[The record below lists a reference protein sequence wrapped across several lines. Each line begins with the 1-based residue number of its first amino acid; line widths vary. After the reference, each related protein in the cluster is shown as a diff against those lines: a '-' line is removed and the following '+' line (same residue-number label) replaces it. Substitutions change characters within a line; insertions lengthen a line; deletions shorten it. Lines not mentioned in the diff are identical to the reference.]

1 MKKRICVLAC
11 VFALMLAGCRMQFVP
26 PNPETSPSQRS
37 ENSTPDPGGTSESDP
52 VITNTAPN
60 QTGDKNNPGTDDPS
74 GIDPTGFQKEMNVQH
89 TFRLHAVCKTELG
102 YYLSYDAFLY
112 FLDGATGNMTAVCAR
127 PECGHTDDTCNAF
140 INSGF
145 LSYYQGKLYYENG
158 DVKSDS
164 MQTLYSVK
172 LDGTEHTKIQRLQLE
187 FMPYRTVW
195 GEPILV
201 SGNLYFLE
209 GDTQIYTVPLGQDV
223 STAVLIFEDDMTH
236 TLESEWKFWADG
248 GEVYAMNHILDS
260 TGTYQDILYRLG
272 ATQSETREIWRSTEI
287 ELSYKNDS
295 ISSWYITN
303 GHLYYYF
310 SGNDLWDIALG
321 TGKAEKIISLTDTLK
336 NGTALFTDSCVL
348 FLDDQP
354 DSRWAGQSTWRE
366 GGKKLTV
373 YDYSGNL
380 LGEVSLTS
388 LYEKYSYAFAC
399 SLVFADGSYVY
410 LLLDRGMYMSTSNLL
425 VQVDWEK
432 GSIYEITNWPGAD
445 VIYEDK
451 PPNEVE
457 LSPITAGGQ

>member
-1 MKKRICVLAC
+1 MKKVICVLGC
-11 VFALMLAGCRMQFVP
+11 VIALMLAGCQSEGVWPGDKTP
-26 PNPETSPSQRS
+26 PVHSSNA
-37 ENSTPDPGGTSESDP
+37 G
-52 VITNTAPN
+52 
-60 QTGDKNNPGTDDPS
+60 KNNPGSNTPNHNPVDPGSNS
-74 GIDPTGFQKEMNVQH
+74 GEVDTSGFQKEMNVQH
-89 TFRLHAVCKTELG
+89 PFRLRAACKTELG
-102 YYLSYDAFLY
+102 YYLHYDAFLY
-112 FLDGATGNMTAVCAR
+112 FLDAATGNVTIVCAR
-127 PECGHTDDTCNAF
+127 PECDHTGDDCNAF
-140 INSGF
+140 LNSGM
-145 LSYYQGKLYYENG
+145 LSYYQGKLYYKNG

-172 LDGTEHTKIQRLQLE
+172 PDGTEHTKIQRLQHE
-187 FMPYRTVW
+187 FVPYCNVLSYPVLTN
-195 GEPILV
+195 
-201 SGNLYFLE
+201 GNLYFLE
-209 GDTQIYTVPLGQDV
+209 GGSQIYTVKLGEDI
-223 STAVLIFEDDMTH
+223 SKAVLVFEDDMSH

-260 TGTYQDILYRLG
+260 TGKYQDILYRLG
-272 ATQSETREIWRSTEI
+272 AAQSETREVWRSTEI

-310 SGNDLWDIALG
+310 SGNNLWDIELG

-336 NGTALFTDSCVL
+336 NGTALFTDSRVL

-354 DSRWAGQSTWRE
+354 DSRWPGQSIFRE
-366 GGKKLTV
+366 GGKIITV

-380 LGEVSLTS
+380 LGEVSLAS
-388 LYEKYSYAFAC
+388 LYEKYSNAVAC

-432 GSIYEITNWPGAD
+432 GSIYEVTNWPGAD

-451 PPNEVE
+451 PPIEVE
-457 LSPITAGGQ
+457 LSQITAGGQ